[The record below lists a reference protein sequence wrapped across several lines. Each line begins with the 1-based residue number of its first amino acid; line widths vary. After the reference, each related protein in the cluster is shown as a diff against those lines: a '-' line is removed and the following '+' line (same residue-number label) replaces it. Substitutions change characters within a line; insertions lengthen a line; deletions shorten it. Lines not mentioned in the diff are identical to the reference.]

1 MEQEKLALTY
11 NIDQYDI
18 ADAERV
24 LEDLAGWLM
33 NHTTEFGAAALIL
46 NGAIH
51 EIQAA
56 KQALAA
62 NNTEDDE

>member
-11 NIDQYDI
+11 SIDQYDI

-24 LEDLAGWLM
+24 LDKLAAWLM
-33 NHTTEFGAAALIL
+33 ENTVEFGAAALIL

-51 EIQAA
+51 EIEAA

-62 NNTEDDE
+62 DNTEDDE